1 MGALPRHQAIVD
13 RLPRLQ
19 LGEMLVARGLLTPK
33 QLSEALEHQKSQ
45 GHRKLLGETLVEL
58 QFATDEQVMDA
69 VAESY
74 GIPFAR
80 DIARIADPKALE
92 TLPRDWLLE
101 HLVLPLF
108 LVRETL
114 TVAVAEPANL
124 YLFEEIRRR
133 TGKHVRSWQ
142 RPLRVFARHSRH
154 MFPRRMSSSSMTSW
168 ADSMNTRSPLLSA
181 KSLRSKICAI
191 SRDIRPLSRL

>member
-33 QLSEALEHQKSQ
+33 QLVEALEHQKTQ

-58 QFATDEQVMDA
+58 QFASDEQVMEA

-80 DIARIADPKALE
+80 DITRIADPKALE
-92 TLPRDWLLE
+92 T
-101 HLVLPLF
+101 V
-108 LVRETL
+108 
-114 TVAVAEPANL
+114 
-124 YLFEEIRRR
+124 IRYYRR
-133 TGKHVRSWQ
+133 QHKKGNV
-142 RPLRVFARHSRH
+142 
-154 MFPRRMSSSSMTSW
+154 
-168 ADSMNTRSPLLSA
+168 
-181 KSLRSKICAI
+181 
-191 SRDIRPLSRL
+191 